1 MTYPFTMLCT
11 VAYKYWSLER
21 NKASSIFSP
30 GSACNFFVAQICD
43 YAIVMTVILLTLGDF
58 GLRIPLFGCIRC
70 LIDIAKGGESSEESG
85 SGNVCGFA
93 GCGFE
98 RGCCGSGCD

>member
-58 GLRIPLFGCIRC
+58 GLKNPIGMDLLFDI
-70 LIDIAKGGESSEESG
+70 LVDIAKGGE
-85 SGNVCGFA
+85 
-93 GCGFE
+93 
-98 RGCCGSGCD
+98 